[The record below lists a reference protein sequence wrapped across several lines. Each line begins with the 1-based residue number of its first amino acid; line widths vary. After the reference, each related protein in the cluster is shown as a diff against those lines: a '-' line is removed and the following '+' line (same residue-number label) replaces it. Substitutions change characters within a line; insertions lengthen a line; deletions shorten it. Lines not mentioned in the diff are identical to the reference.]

1 MNWEK
6 IKEDFDKV
14 ISYSQ
19 SIPEPKT
26 DKLFE
31 LWEINKLPFRRMM
44 GGLIYETEE
53 KVCFEIGEKEK
64 FNRVIE
70 FATTVDFRWHYP
82 ELSDFIVSQQKGFFN
97 NLTTEDFTSPE
108 GIEIRK
114 GTKIVK
120 AFKHFVKDER
130 CLTDIQNAASRIIQ
144 ENKIEG
150 KLCFSIH
157 PLDYL
162 SSSENTHN
170 WRSCHALDGE
180 YRAGNLSYMMD
191 TSTIVCY
198 IKSDEEENLPNFPK
212 DIKWN
217 SKKWRVLIH
226 FSEDKKMI
234 IAGRPY
240 PFDSVAGMELIRD
253 ELLKVFDF
261 SRIRP
266 YQKWTDWQTASL
278 DEIKLNDGS
287 VVRLHSHYVPIGGTL
302 KSLHDEI
309 VITPKGSK
317 HFNDILYSS
326 CYIPRYMF
334 LGYEDLLFSDNSAI
348 FTPQTYEKDTK
359 FIIGGFTYCL
369 HCGAA
374 ECMSAS
380 DTMLCVD
387 CELEYGVSEN
397 EVFCRCSCCGRRM
410 LDDDAFW
417 VQDEY
422 VCQSCYDA
430 HVSHCDNCNRA
441 TYSADIQYLKEE
453 EAYLCPDCYYDRT
466 LDLKEE

>member
-217 SKKWRVLIH
+217 SKKWRVLI
-226 FSEDKKMI
+226 FQKIKK
-234 IAGRPY
+234 
-240 PFDSVAGMELIRD
+240 
-253 ELLKVFDF
+253 
-261 SRIRP
+261 
-266 YQKWTDWQTASL
+266 
-278 DEIKLNDGS
+278 
-287 VVRLHSHYVPIGGTL
+287 
-302 KSLHDEI
+302 
-309 VITPKGSK
+309 
-317 HFNDILYSS
+317 
-326 CYIPRYMF
+326 
-334 LGYEDLLFSDNSAI
+334 
-348 FTPQTYEKDTK
+348 
-359 FIIGGFTYCL
+359 
-369 HCGAA
+369 
-374 ECMSAS
+374 
-380 DTMLCVD
+380 
-387 CELEYGVSEN
+387 
-397 EVFCRCSCCGRRM
+397 
-410 LDDDAFW
+410 
-417 VQDEY
+417 
-422 VCQSCYDA
+422 
-430 HVSHCDNCNRA
+430 
-441 TYSADIQYLKEE
+441 
-453 EAYLCPDCYYDRT
+453 
-466 LDLKEE
+466 